1 MEFRSS
7 LHGLMPSSRVN
18 GVKKPGEH
26 CLCGS
31 KEDYKGDAGAA
42 CLGPG
47 LYTRSRVRGCHIRP
61 QQIPVV
67 FVRREV
73 CEVRKVEGTFSAFQ
87 SMEVRMLVAEE
98 VKAAFSRPSLSCA
111 QH

>member
-1 MEFRSS
+1 MGSRNQENIACVGARKITKETPEQHA
-7 LHGLMPSSRVN
+7 LGQGCIHGPESVGATSGPSRYLWFLS
-18 GVKKPGEH
+18 
-26 CLCGS
+26 
-31 KEDYKGDAGAA
+31 
-42 CLGPG
+42 
-47 LYTRSRVRGCHIRP
+47 
-61 QQIPVV
+61 
-67 FVRREV
+67 EV